1 MARPSFVSLPVD
13 TWVNGEPQSTTTIH
27 DRGLQYGDGFF
38 TTILINNKQ
47 ILNWSAHWR
56 RIENSCS
63 VLNLP
68 APESEQLKAW
78 IAKALLS
85 YLNEKQEKNCVLKIL
100 FTRGVGGIGYQA
112 PSETNLSCLFII
124 KPSPIINIET
134 ANQPMEAGLC
144 HHLASITGLAG
155 IKSLNRLENVM
166 ARTKIV
172 TNGFAEGIMLN
183 HHQQIACGTQS
194 NVFIIQDKRVITPK
208 LDLSGVEDTTR
219 YQLMSLLPGLG
230 YQVEEAELGLEQLHQ
245 ADELFFSNAVRG
257 IQPVKKFLNTDFCC
271 EQTKSI
277 HQAWLNWQLK
287 NAINIQEFV

>member
-1 MARPSFVSLPVD
+1 MTSPSFVSLPVD

-27 DRGLQYGDGFF
+27 DRGLHYGDGFF

-63 VLNLP
+63 VLNFP
-68 APESEQLKAW
+68 VPDSSQLKGW

-112 PSETNLSCLFII
+112 PSETKLNCLFII
-124 KPSPIINIET
+124 KPSPITNIET
-134 ANQPMEAGLC
+134 ANQPMEVGLC
-144 HHLASITGLAG
+144 NHLASISGLAG
-155 IKSLNRLENVM
+155 IKTLNRLENVM
-166 ARTKIV
+166 ARTEIV
-172 TNGFAEGIMLN
+172 TSGFTEGIMIN
-183 HHQQIACGTQS
+183 HNQQIACGTQS

-208 LDLSGVEDTTR
+208 LDLSGVEGTTR
-219 YQLMSLLPGLG
+219 YQLMSLLPDLG
-230 YQVEEAELGLEQLHQ
+230 YQVEEAELTLEQLHQ

-257 IQPVKKFLNTDFCC
+257 IQPVNKFLNSEFCC

-277 HQAWLNWQLK
+277 HQAWLNWQIK

>member
-1 MARPSFVSLPVD
+1 MARPSLVSSPVD
-13 TWVNGEPQSTTTIH
+13 TWVNGEPQSTTSIH

-38 TTILINNKQ
+38 TTLLINNQQ
-47 ILNWSAHWR
+47 ILNWTAHWR
-56 RIENSCS
+56 RVENSCS
-63 VLNLP
+63 ALNFP
-68 APESEQLKAW
+68 VPDSGQLKGW

-85 YLNEKQEKNCVLKIL
+85 YLNEKQEQNCVLKLL

-112 PSETNLSCLFII
+112 PSETKLNCLFII
-124 KPSPIINIET
+124 KQNPIKNIET
-134 ANQPMEAGLC
+134 ANQPMEAGLSS
-144 HHLASITGLAG
+144 HLASITGLAG

-166 ARTKIV
+166 ARTEIV

-183 HHQQIACGTQS
+183 HQQQIACGTQS
-194 NVFIIQDKRVITPK
+194 NVFIIQNKRVITPK
-208 LDLSGVEDTTR
+208 LDLSGVEGTTR
-219 YQLMSLLPGLG
+219 YQLMSLLPDLG
-230 YQVEEAELGLEQLHQ
+230 YQVEEAELTLEKLLQ

-257 IQPVKKFLNTDFCC
+257 IQPVNKFLNSEFCC

>member
-56 RIENSCS
+56 RIKNSCS

-68 APESEQLKAW
+68 APDSEQLKAW

-85 YLNEKQEKNCVLKIL
+85 YLNEKQEQSCVLKIL
-100 FTRGVGGIGYQA
+100 FTRGVGGIGYQM
-112 PSETNLSCLFII
+112 PSETKQTCLFVI
-124 KPSPIINIET
+124 KPSPITKIET
-134 ANQPMEAGLC
+134 ENKPMEAGLSNQ
-144 HHLASITGLAG
+144 LASISGLAG
-155 IKSLNRLENVM
+155 VKSLSRLENVL
-166 ARTKIV
+166 ARTEIV
-172 TNGFAEGIMLN
+172 TSGFSEGIMCN
-183 HHQQIACGTQS
+183 YNKQVVCGTQS
-194 NVFIIQDKRVITPK
+194 NVFIIKDKRVITPK
-208 LDLSGVEDTTR
+208 LDLSGVEGTTR
-219 YQLMSLLPGLG
+219 YQLMSFLPDLG
-230 YQVEEAELGLEQLHQ
+230 YEVEEAELTLEQLYQ
-245 ADELFFSNAVRG
+245 DDELFFSNAVRG
-257 IQPVKKFLNTDFCC
+257 IQPVNKFLNTKFCC
-271 EQTKSI
+271 GQTKSI